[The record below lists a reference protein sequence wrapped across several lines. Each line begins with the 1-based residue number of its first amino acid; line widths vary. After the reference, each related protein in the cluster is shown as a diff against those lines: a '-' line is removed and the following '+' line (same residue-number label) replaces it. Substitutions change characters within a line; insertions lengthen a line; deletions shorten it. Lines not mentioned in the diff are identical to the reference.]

1 MWDPK
6 QYARFGEERSRP
18 FHELLGRVDAAGARR
33 VVDLGCGDGA
43 LTATLRERWPAARVE
58 GIDSSPEMV
67 EAARRHEVPGELE
80 FCVGSVQQWAPA
92 EPVDVLVS
100 NAALQWVPGHLAL
113 LDRLAAALAPGG
125 HLAFQVPGNFDAP
138 THRIVDELCAEP
150 RWREA
155 LGSEP
160 GKGRP
165 ASHEPE
171 EYLEALLALGLEAD
185 VWETTYRHVLQG
197 DGAVLEWLKGTR
209 LRPVLAALDPAERD
223 ELLRE
228 LGGRLE
234 RAYPPGEHGTVLP
247 FRRIFAVARSTA
259 AARERSPAVAGLD
272 HVQVAMPAGAEDV
285 ARAFYAGA
293 LGLAERPKPEPLASR
308 GGCWFRGHGVEIHL
322 GVEADFRP
330 ARKAHV
336 ALSVD
341 RLDDLAARLGAG
353 GHPVRWDD
361 ALAGRRRFYTDD
373 PFGNR
378 LEMLDLAP

>member
-1 MWDPK
+1 VWDPK
-6 QYARFGEERSRP
+6 QYARFGDERSRP
-18 FHELLGRVDAAGARR
+18 FHELLGRVDLAGARR

-58 GIDSSPEMV
+58 GIDSSPEMI

-80 FCVGSVQQWAPA
+80 FRVGTIDGWAPV

-125 HLAFQVPGNFDAP
+125 NFAFQVPGNFGAP

-150 RWREA
+150 RWSRPAAEE
-155 LGSEP
+155 GEV
-160 GKGRP
+160 RP

-171 EYLEALLALGLEAD
+171 EYLAALLALGLDAD
-185 VWETTYRHVLQG
+185 VWETTYCHVLQG

-223 ELLRE
+223 EFLRE
-228 LGGRLE
+228 LGGRLDQ
-234 RAYPPGEHGTVLP
+234 AYPPREQGTVLP
-247 FRRIFAVARSTA
+247 FRRIFAVARRTSDA
-259 AARERSPAVAGLD
+259 PSAMPAIAGLD
-272 HVQVAMPAGAEDV
+272 HVQVAMPAAGEDA

-308 GGCWFRGHGVEIHL
+308 GGCWFRGHDVEIHL
-322 GVEADFRP
+322 GVEGDFRP

-341 RLDDLAARLGAG
+341 RLDELAASLTAG

-378 LEMLDLAP
+378 LELLERG